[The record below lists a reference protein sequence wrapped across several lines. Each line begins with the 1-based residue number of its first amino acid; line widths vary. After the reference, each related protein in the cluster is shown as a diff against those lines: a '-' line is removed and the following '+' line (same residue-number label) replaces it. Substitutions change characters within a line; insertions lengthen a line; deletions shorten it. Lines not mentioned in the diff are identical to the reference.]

1 MQQNIEL
8 YCELWTGQIL
18 EPMMSKATMYDFST
32 LNMKEE
38 FHNIYQ
44 ALALV

>member
-8 YCELWTGQIL
+8 YYELWTGQIL
-18 EPMMSKATMYDFST
+18 EPMISKATMYDFST
-32 LNMKEE
+32 FNMKEE